1 MRRETKAEREDR
13 EIAALEEEF
22 KTAIDRFR
30 AALSRYETERR
41 LGGGVGAE
49 AAFAE
54 MEQAGDAQQAAARV
68 LTDARLKRS
77 DRLNRERWAAAR
89 KAKRVAAATSTDKEG

>member
-22 KTAIDRFR
+22 KVAIDRFR
-30 AALSRYETERR
+30 AVLSRYEPERR
-41 LGGGVGAE
+41 LGGAGAE
-49 AAFAE
+49 AAFVE
-54 MEQAGDAQQAAARV
+54 MEQAGDAQQAAAHA
-68 LTDARLKRS
+68 LTDARLRRS
-77 DRLNRERWAAAR
+77 DRLNRSRRAAAR